1 VVNPDTGAPELSTRS
16 QQARQS
22 NDELARSA
30 ARLHFVSRVPFLCEC
45 SNPDCRELVLLALAE
60 YEQARSQPITASEH
74 ER

>member
-1 VVNPDTGAPELSTRS
+1 VVNPDSGAPELSTRS